1 MSLLCL
7 TWSIHLCNVYI
18 CDTWQYDLWRV
29 IYDIGFARDLWSV
42 SEWISLT
49 WCPHT
54 CAKLIWHLSQT
65 YTLQLVSIIP
75 WPMIELNSQPAWLN
89 LDWNWSCDLWCWR
102 FKHFLEIY
110 CVTCVFVF
118 SDGMVYCWFF
128 NTDISEN
135 IRICVFAIVCT
146 SETYLCHMRTGADY
160 LWQEAAWQTP
170 SSPYTFLVK
179 LNIP

>member
-1 MSLLCL
+1 MTSDLRVICDLCL
-7 TWSIHLCNVYI
+7 SGLVWL
-18 CDTWQYDLWRV
+18 
-29 IYDIGFARDLWSV
+29 G
-42 SEWISLT
+42 
-49 WCPHT
+49 PHT

-75 WPMIELNSQPAWLN
+75 WPINELNSQPAWLN

-102 FKHFLEIY
+102 FKHFLEIH

-118 SDGMVYCWFF
+118 SNGMVYCWFF

-146 SETYLCHMRTGADY
+146 SETYLCHMRAGADY
-160 LWQEAAWQTP
+160 LWQEAAWQRPSSPYTFLVRLNIPQVNVNLTP
-170 SSPYTFLVK
+170 SSPYTFLIDVCFTAK
-179 LNIP
+179 S